1 MSWLARSLANSL
13 LLNEEDDNES
23 ASSVDE
29 ENDVATHQ
37 SQSSSLPLRQSLEL
51 EETQSLQ
58 QHSLSPQQIAE
69 LQSRGVKEDL
79 TELKQTLTR
88 QLWGVA
94 SFLAPPPS
102 PPTQSDRRLDDV
114 SFSNLN
120 RVEPSGSV
128 AFEGAEIGGRLL
140 KMAVAEDFPFGSGEN
155 EEENGR
161 ENENEDEEL
170 DQVFNAVGLTDE
182 VLTFARNIA
191 HHPET
196 WLDFPLD
203 PDEDLDDFDMSVAQQ
218 EHTMA
223 IEHLAPRLAAL
234 RFELCPCHINDGYF
248 WKVYFV
254 LLHSRLNKHDAEV
267 LSTPQCAE
275 YVGKEFLP
283 VLVFFLS
290 NYSLHPFKKVTVM
303 EARTLWMKELQKQ
316 TKRET
321 DWYGRSTSHIG
332 GSSSTLHND
341 LIPSSSSYFALET
354 TSPRTYTSEPTSSI
368 TTDYEE
374 KHPLESTEMP
384 VIDKSVIE
392 EHPVSSTEDKASSK
406 ITIPTFEDDDIDW
419 PEDDD
424 SEFGGY
430 GGAAI
435 CVKNEED
442 ISFSDLE
449 DVDYSITPTKS
460 KLVSKGFETSK
471 T

>member
-23 ASSVDE
+23 ASSIDE

-37 SQSSSLPLRQSLEL
+37 SQSSSLPLRQSLEP

-102 PPTQSDRRLDDV
+102 PRTQSDRRLDDV

-120 RVEPSGSV
+120 RVEPSDSV

-140 KMAVAEDFPFGSGEN
+140 KMAAAEDFPFGSGEN

-161 ENENEDEEL
+161 ESENEDEEV

-203 PDEDLDDFDMSVAQQ
+203 PDEDLDGN
-218 EHTMA
+218 
-223 IEHLAPRLAAL
+223 I
-234 RFELCPCHINDGYF
+234 
-248 WKVYFV
+248 
-254 LLHSRLNKHDAEV
+254 
-267 LSTPQCAE
+267 
-275 YVGKEFLP
+275 
-283 VLVFFLS
+283 VFFI
-290 NYSLHPFKKVTVM
+290 NH
-303 EARTLWMKELQKQ
+303 
-316 TKRET
+316 
-321 DWYGRSTSHIG
+321 H
-332 GSSSTLHND
+332 
-341 LIPSSSSYFALET
+341 
-354 TSPRTYTSEPTSSI
+354 
-368 TTDYEE
+368 
-374 KHPLESTEMP
+374 
-384 VIDKSVIE
+384 
-392 EHPVSSTEDKASSK
+392 
-406 ITIPTFEDDDIDW
+406 
-419 PEDDD
+419 
-424 SEFGGY
+424 
-430 GGAAI
+430 
-435 CVKNEED
+435 
-442 ISFSDLE
+442 
-449 DVDYSITPTKS
+449 
-460 KLVSKGFETSK
+460 
-471 T
+471 

>member
-23 ASSVDE
+23 ASSIDE

-37 SQSSSLPLRQSLEL
+37 SQSSSLPLRQSLEP

-102 PPTQSDRRLDDV
+102 PRTQSDRRLDDV

-140 KMAVAEDFPFGSGEN
+140 KMAAAEDFPFGSGEN

-161 ENENEDEEL
+161 ESENEDEEV

-203 PDEDLDDFDMSVAQQ
+203 PDEDLD
-218 EHTMA
+218 
-223 IEHLAPRLAAL
+223 AAL

-267 LSTPQCAE
+267 LSTPQRGQDAIC
-275 YVGKEFLP
+275 FL
-283 VLVFFLS
+283 
-290 NYSLHPFKKVTVM
+290 VM

-321 DWYGRSTSHIG
+321 DWYGRSPSHIG
-332 GSSSTLHND
+332 GSSSTLQND
-341 LIPSSSSYFALET
+341 LIPSSSCYFAFET

-424 SEFGGY
+424 SEYGGY
-430 GGAAI
+430 GGATI
-435 CVKNEED
+435 CVENEED

-460 KLVSKGFETSK
+460 KMVSKGFETSK

>member
-23 ASSVDE
+23 ASSIDE

-37 SQSSSLPLRQSLEL
+37 SQSSSLPLRQSLEP

-94 SFLAPPPS
+94 SFVAPPPS
-102 PPTQSDRRLDDV
+102 PRTQSDRRLDDV

-140 KMAVAEDFPFGSGEN
+140 KMAAAEDFPFGSGEN

-161 ENENEDEEL
+161 ESENEDEEV

-203 PDEDLDDFDMSVAQQ
+203 PDEDLD
-218 EHTMA
+218 
-223 IEHLAPRLAAL
+223 AL

-267 LSTPQCAE
+267 LSTPQ
-275 YVGKEFLP
+275 
-283 VLVFFLS
+283 
-290 NYSLHPFKKVTVM
+290 VM

-321 DWYGRSTSHIG
+321 DWYGRSPSHIG
-332 GSSSTLHND
+332 GSSSTLQND
-341 LIPSSSSYFALET
+341 LIPSSSCYFAFET

-424 SEFGGY
+424 SEYGGY
-430 GGAAI
+430 GGATI
-435 CVKNEED
+435 CVENEED

-460 KLVSKGFETSK
+460 KMVSKGFETSK

>member
-23 ASSVDE
+23 ASSIDE

-37 SQSSSLPLRQSLEL
+37 SQSSSLPLRQSLEP

-94 SFLAPPPS
+94 SFVAPPPS
-102 PPTQSDRRLDDV
+102 PRTQSDRRLDDV

-140 KMAVAEDFPFGSGEN
+140 KMAAAEDFPFGSGEN

-161 ENENEDEEL
+161 ESENEDEEV

-203 PDEDLDDFDMSVAQQ
+203 PDEDLD
-218 EHTMA
+218 
-223 IEHLAPRLAAL
+223 AAL

-267 LSTPQCAE
+267 LSTPQ
-275 YVGKEFLP
+275 
-283 VLVFFLS
+283 
-290 NYSLHPFKKVTVM
+290 VM

-321 DWYGRSTSHIG
+321 DWYGRSPSHIG
-332 GSSSTLHND
+332 GSSSTLQND
-341 LIPSSSSYFALET
+341 LIPSSSCYFAFET

-424 SEFGGY
+424 SEYGGY
-430 GGAAI
+430 GGATI
-435 CVKNEED
+435 CVENEED

-460 KLVSKGFETSK
+460 KMVSKGFETSK

>member
-23 ASSVDE
+23 ASSIDE

-37 SQSSSLPLRQSLEL
+37 SQSSSLPLRQSLEP

-94 SFLAPPPS
+94 SFVAPPPS
-102 PPTQSDRRLDDV
+102 PRTQSDRRLDDV

-140 KMAVAEDFPFGSGEN
+140 KMAAAEDFPFGSGEN
-155 EEENGR
+155 EEENGGK
-161 ENENEDEEL
+161 
-170 DQVFNAVGLTDE
+170 VFNAVGLTDE

-203 PDEDLDDFDMSVAQQ
+203 PDEDLD
-218 EHTMA
+218 
-223 IEHLAPRLAAL
+223 AAL

-267 LSTPQCAE
+267 LSTPQ
-275 YVGKEFLP
+275 
-283 VLVFFLS
+283 
-290 NYSLHPFKKVTVM
+290 VM

-321 DWYGRSTSHIG
+321 DWYGRSPSHIG
-332 GSSSTLHND
+332 GSSSTLQND
-341 LIPSSSSYFALET
+341 LIPSSSCYFAFET

-384 VIDKSVIE
+384 VLDKSVIE
-392 EHPVSSTEDKASSK
+392 EHPVPSTEDKASSK

-424 SEFGGY
+424 SEYGGY
-430 GGAAI
+430 GGATI
-435 CVKNEED
+435 CVENEED

-460 KLVSKGFETSK
+460 KMVSKGFETSK

>member
-29 ENDVATHQ
+29 ENDVATRQ
-37 SQSSSLPLRQSLEL
+37 SQSFSLPPGQSLEL

-69 LQSRGVKEDL
+69 HQSRGVKEDL

-94 SFLAPPPS
+94 SFLAPPS
-102 PPTQSDRRLDDV
+102 PRTQSDCRLDDV

-140 KMAVAEDFPFGSGEN
+140 KMAAAEDFPFGSGEN

-161 ENENEDEEL
+161 ENENEDEEVEVEV
-170 DQVFNAVGLTDE
+170 DQVFNAVGLTAE

-267 LSTPQCAE
+267 LSTPQ
-275 YVGKEFLP
+275 
-283 VLVFFLS
+283 
-290 NYSLHPFKKVTVM
+290 
-303 EARTLWMKELQKQ
+303 
-316 TKRET
+316 
-321 DWYGRSTSHIG
+321 
-332 GSSSTLHND
+332 
-341 LIPSSSSYFALET
+341 
-354 TSPRTYTSEPTSSI
+354 
-368 TTDYEE
+368 
-374 KHPLESTEMP
+374 
-384 VIDKSVIE
+384 
-392 EHPVSSTEDKASSK
+392 
-406 ITIPTFEDDDIDW
+406 
-419 PEDDD
+419 
-424 SEFGGY
+424 
-430 GGAAI
+430 
-435 CVKNEED
+435 
-442 ISFSDLE
+442 
-449 DVDYSITPTKS
+449 
-460 KLVSKGFETSK
+460 
-471 T
+471 